1 MNLGDLLVI
10 VEYCRFGNL
19 QSYLINNRNGFINQI
34 EDNGKL
40 QSTSYTNL
48 NRKKR
53 NDEIRY
59 RIERDS
65 RMEGI
70 DEM

>member
-1 MNLGDLLVI
+1 MI

-34 EDNGKL
+34 KDDGQL
-40 QSTSYTNL
+40 QSTSSSNL

-53 NDEIRY
+53 NDEGGY
-59 RIERDS
+59 RIKKDN

>member
-1 MNLGDLLVI
+1 VI

-34 EDNGKL
+34 KDDGQL
-40 QSTSYTNL
+40 QSTSSSDL

-53 NDEIRY
+53 NDEERY
-59 RIERDS
+59 RIKRDS

>member
-1 MNLGDLLVI
+1 MI

-34 EDNGKL
+34 KDDGQL
-40 QSTSYTNL
+40 QSTSSSDL

-53 NDEIRY
+53 NDEERY
-59 RIERDS
+59 RIKRDS